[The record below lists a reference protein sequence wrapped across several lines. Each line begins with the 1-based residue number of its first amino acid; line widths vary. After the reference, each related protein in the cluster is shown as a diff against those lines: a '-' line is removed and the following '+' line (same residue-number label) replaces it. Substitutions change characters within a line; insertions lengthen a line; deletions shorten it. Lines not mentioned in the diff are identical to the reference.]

1 LGVWGSKIQFEVMIL
16 FLQNKFFFTAIILL
30 VISSHLSAQET
41 LAVGQ
46 VLDAVEKTPIA
57 NVNIWFKNT
66 GIGIKSNDDGVFMI
80 RNAGNETT
88 LVFSC
93 VGYRTKE
100 IKLQQGK
107 SVGMQVELQ
116 QSNTEL
122 QEVFVLPGTNPAMEL
137 MKQVR
142 AAKARNNARGNS
154 AYKAEIQEQSLV
166 LLAKVNQ
173 RTVNQRIFEQLTK
186 GAIDKKDSELTLPL
200 FMSEQNFAV
209 SGKNKTL
216 TTKNI
221 FHSVAKNERI
231 IEQLAGN
238 FTADLNLYQPAIS
251 LFDKEFISPLAEAG
265 ATYYNY
271 YLIDSLQT
279 ATGKEYKLHFRTKN
293 TKNLAFNGSMLID
306 SASMALKFIS
316 LELPRQAN
324 LNFVKNLHINQYFR
338 LQNDA
343 FWLPDSGSVS
353 VNMNYNAL
361 ADSTMSRPLIFLKN
375 SFRTKNSEYQPIS
388 QNFAGSNYET
398 TDLNEKLRLLNETPV
413 MKTARWLA
421 DVLLTGY
428 MQVGKVDIGKIQNTA
443 RITDME
449 GFRLTAP
456 LRTNETLWKNV
467 CLGGYGGYGFANKK
481 WAYSAFGMA
490 KMPFGKRNIV
500 GASYTDDY
508 RRIDYDYN
516 DFLLR
521 ENPLVSGDEDIV
533 NTVLAFRSSDKVS
546 RRHELAA
553 WLNTDLSDDVELGL
567 HYRNNRVFS
576 ASALSFLAGS
586 QSFDRINQQ
595 MITLNARFSFGERV
609 FNDHLQRIYATTY
622 NPVIYTSL
630 SGGNYLFGNQS
641 GNYAKL
647 TAAVKQSVKFGI
659 GQWNYAIEGGTILG
673 KVPYILLETPAGSE
687 TDGYKRYQF
696 TCMNYMEYAADT
708 YISMHNELNFN
719 GIVLNNIP
727 LIKHLNLR
735 ELMSFKIFYGTLSN
749 KHEQI
754 MNLPA
759 GIYTTNSPYMEVGVG
774 VSNILRLFTLQSVW
788 RLTDLNHPG
797 VDRWGLR
804 ASIRVSF

>member
-1 LGVWGSKIQFEVMIL
+1 MNHIRHIRIFSTV
-16 FLQNKFFFTAIILL
+16 ILL
-30 VISSHLSAQET
+30 LLLSLRLIAQET

-66 GIGIKSNDDGVFMI
+66 GIGIKSNDEGFFMI
-80 RNAGNETT
+80 RNAGSETT

-100 IKLQQGK
+100 LKLQLGK
-107 SVGMQVELQ
+107 SVGIQVELQ

-122 QEVFVLPGTNPAMEL
+122 QEVFVLPGTNPVLEL
-137 MKQVR
+137 MKRVR
-142 AAKARNNARGNS
+142 AAKVQNNARGNS
-154 AYKAEIQEQSLV
+154 LYKAETQEQSLA

-173 RTVNQRIFEQLTK
+173 RSVNQRIFEQLAK
-186 GAIDKKDSELTLPL
+186 GAVDKKDSLLTLPL
-200 FMSEQNFAV
+200 FMSEQNYAI
-209 SGKNKTL
+209 SGKNKTQ
-216 TTKNI
+216 TSKSI
-221 FHSVAKNERI
+221 FNSDAQNERI
-231 IEQLAGN
+231 IEQLTGN
-238 FTADLNLYQPAIS
+238 FSADINFYQSAIS
-251 LFDKEFISPLAEAG
+251 LFDKEFISPLADAG

-271 YLIDSLQT
+271 YLIDSLKT
-279 ATGKEYKLHFRTKN
+279 SAGKEYKLHFRTKN

-306 SASMALKFIS
+306 STTMALKFIE

-324 LNFVKNLHINQYFR
+324 LNFVRNMHLKQHFR
-338 LQNDA
+338 FENA
-343 FWLPDSGSVS
+343 SYWLPDSGSVS

-361 ADSTMSRPLIFLKN
+361 ADSTQPRPLIFLKN
-375 SFRTKNSEYQPIS
+375 SFVTKTSDYQPAE
-388 QNFAGSNYET
+388 QNFAGSNFET
-398 TDLNEKLRLLNETPV
+398 ADLNDKLRLLNETPI

-428 MQVGKVDIGKIQNTA
+428 MQVGKVDVGKIQNIA
-443 RITDME
+443 RITDVE

-467 CLGGYGGYGFANKK
+467 SLGGYGGYGFGNKK
-481 WAYSAFGMA
+481 WSYSAFGLA
-490 KMPFGKRNIV
+490 KLPFGKRNIV
-500 GASYTDDY
+500 GLSYTDDY

-521 ENPLVSGDEDIV
+521 ENPLISGDEDIV
-533 NTVLAFRSSDKVS
+533 NTVFAFRSSDKVS
-546 RRHELAA
+546 KRHELAA
-553 WLNTDLSDDVELGL
+553 WLNTDLSEDVEVGM
-567 HYRNNRVFS
+567 HYRSNRIFS
-576 ASALSFLAGS
+576 ARALPFTVSILTFGEIA
-586 QSFDRINQQ
+586 QQ
-595 MITLNARFSFGERV
+595 QLTLNARFSFGERV
-609 FNDHLQRIYATTY
+609 FNDHLQRIYATSY
-622 NPVIYTSL
+622 KPVIYTSL
-630 SGGNYLFGNQS
+630 SGGNYRFGNLS

-696 TCMNYMEYAADT
+696 TCMNYMEYAADN
-708 YISMHNELNFN
+708 YVSMHNELNFN
-719 GIVLNNIP
+719 GIILNNIP

-735 ELMSFKIFYGTLSN
+735 ELMSFKLFYGTLSN
-749 KHEQI
+749 KHTQVLDI
-754 MNLPA
+754 PNSVY
-759 GIYTTNSPYMEVGVG
+759 ITNSPYMEVGVG

-788 RLTDLNHPG
+788 RLTDLHHPG

>member
-1 LGVWGSKIQFEVMIL
+1 MLRHINYIRNITITV
-16 FLQNKFFFTAIILL
+16 LL
-30 VISSHLSAQET
+30 LLLSLRLIAQET

-66 GIGIKSNDDGVFMI
+66 GIGIKSNDEGFFMI
-80 RNAGNETT
+80 RNAGTETT

-100 IKLQQGK
+100 LKLQLGK
-107 SVGMQVELQ
+107 SVGVQVELQ
-116 QSNTEL
+116 QTNTEL
-122 QEVFVLPGTNPAMEL
+122 QEVFVLPGTNPALEL
-137 MKQVR
+137 MKRVR
-142 AAKARNNARGNS
+142 AAKVKNNVRGNS
-154 AYKAEIQEQSLV
+154 LYKAETQEQSLV

-173 RTVNQRIFEQLTK
+173 RGVNQRIFEQLAK
-186 GAIDKKDSELTLPL
+186 GAVDKKDSLLTLPL
-200 FMSEQNFAV
+200 FMSEQNYAI
-209 SGKNKTL
+209 SGKNKTQ
-216 TTKNI
+216 TSKDI
-221 FHSVAKNERI
+221 FNSDAQNERI
-231 IEQLAGN
+231 IEQLTGN
-238 FTADLNLYQPAIS
+238 FSSDINFYQSSIS
-251 LFDKEFISPLAEAG
+251 LFDREFISPLADAG
-265 ATYYNY
+265 VTYYNY

-279 ATGKEYKLHFRTKN
+279 TTGKEYKLHFRTKN

-306 SASMALKFIS
+306 STTMALKFIE

-324 LNFVKNLHINQYFR
+324 LNFVKNLHVKQQFR
-338 LQNDA
+338 FQNA
-343 FWLPDSGSVS
+343 SYWLPDSGSVS
-353 VNMNYNAL
+353 VNMIYNAM
-361 ADSTMSRPLIFLKN
+361 ADSIQAHPLVFLKN
-375 SFRTKNSEYQPIS
+375 SFRTKTSDYQPAE
-388 QNFAGSNYET
+388 QNFAGSNFET
-398 TDLNEKLRLLNETPV
+398 ADLNDKLRQFNETPI

-428 MQVGKVDIGKIQNTA
+428 MQVGRLDVGKIQNIA
-443 RITDME
+443 RITDVE

-467 CLGGYGGYGFANKK
+467 CLGGYGGYGFDNKK
-481 WAYSAFGMA
+481 WSYSAFGLA
-490 KMPFGKRNIV
+490 KLPFGKRNIV
-500 GASYTDDY
+500 GLSYTDDY

-521 ENPLVSGDEDIV
+521 ENPLISGDEDIV
-533 NTVLAFRSSDKVS
+533 NTMLAFRSSDKVS
-546 RRHELAA
+546 KRHELAA
-553 WLNTDLSDDVELGL
+553 WFNADLSEDVELGM
-567 HYRNNRVFS
+567 HYRSNRIFS
-576 ASALSFLAGS
+576 ALALPFASGNESFGA
-586 QSFDRINQQ
+586 IAQQ
-595 MITLNARFSFGERV
+595 QVTLNARFSFGERV
-609 FNDHLQRIYATTY
+609 FNDHLQRIYATS
-622 NPVIYTSL
+622 NKPVIYSSI
-630 SGGNYLFGNQS
+630 SGGNFAFGNQK

-696 TCMNYMEYAADT
+696 TCMNYMEYAADN
-708 YISMHNELNFN
+708 YVSMHNELNFN
-719 GIVLNNIP
+719 GIILNNIP

-735 ELMSFKIFYGTLSN
+735 ELMSFKLFYGTLSS
-749 KHEQI
+749 KHTQVLDI
-754 MNLPA
+754 PNSV
-759 GIYTTNSPYMEVGVG
+759 YNTNSPYMEVGVG

>member
-1 LGVWGSKIQFEVMIL
+1 MAILLL
-16 FLQNKFFFTAIILL
+16 FL
-30 VISSHLSAQET
+30 SSHLSAQET

-80 RNAGNETT
+80 RNAGSETT

-100 IKLQQGK
+100 IKLQLGK

-116 QSNTEL
+116 QMNTEL

-137 MKQVR
+137 MKRVR
-142 AAKARNNARGNS
+142 AAKARNNARGS
-154 AYKAEIQEQSLV
+154 SLYKAEMQEQSLV

-173 RTVNQRIFEQLTK
+173 RTVNQRIFEQLAK
-186 GAIDKKDSELTLPL
+186 GAVDKNDSLLTLPL
-200 FMSEQNFAV
+200 FMSEQNY
-209 SGKNKTL
+209 SLQGKNKIQTS
-216 TTKNI
+216 KNI
-221 FHSVAKNERI
+221 FQSDAQNERI
-231 IEQLAGN
+231 IEQLTGN
-238 FTADLNLYQPAIS
+238 FSADINFYQSAIS
-251 LFDKEFISPLAEAG
+251 LFDREFISPLADVG

-279 ATGKEYKLHFRTKN
+279 NVGKEYKLHFRTKN
-293 TKNLAFNGSMLID
+293 SKNLAFNGSMLID
-306 SASMALKFIS
+306 SGTLALKFIE

-324 LNFVKNLHINQYFR
+324 LNFVKNMRLRQQFR
-338 LQNDA
+338 LQNA
-343 FWLPDSGSVS
+343 AYWLPESGSVS
-353 VNMNYNAL
+353 VNMNYNVL
-361 ADSTMSRPLIFLKN
+361 IDSTQPRPLIFLRN
-375 SFRTKNSEYQPIS
+375 SFITKSTDYQPVE
-388 QNFAGSNYET
+388 QNFAGSNFET
-398 TDLNEKLRLLNETPV
+398 SDLNDKLRLLNETPV
-413 MKTARWLA
+413 MRTARWLA

-428 MQVGKVDIGKIQNTA
+428 MQVGKVDIGKIQNIA
-443 RITDME
+443 RITDVE

-456 LRTNETLWKNV
+456 LRTNETLWKNASI
-467 CLGGYGGYGFANKK
+467 GGYGGYGFGNKK
-481 WAYSAFGMA
+481 WSYSAFGMA
-490 KMPFGKRNIV
+490 KLPVGKRNII
-500 GASYTDDY
+500 GLSYTDDY

-533 NTVLAFRSSDKVS
+533 NTMLAFRSSDKVG

-553 WLNTDLSDDVELGL
+553 WLNADLSEDVELVV
-567 HYRNNRVFS
+567 HYRSNRIFS
-576 ASALSFLAGS
+576 ALALPFASGS
-586 QSFDRINQQ
+586 QTFGELAQQ
-595 MITLNARFSFGERV
+595 QITLNARFSFDERV
-609 FNDHLQRIYATTY
+609 FNDHLQRIYATSY
-622 NPVIYTSL
+622 KPVIYTTV
-630 SGGNYLFGNQS
+630 SGGSYTFGNQS

-647 TAAVKQSVKFGI
+647 TAAVKQSVKFGV

-727 LIKHLNLR
+727 LVKHLNLR
-735 ELMSFKIFYGTLSN
+735 ELMSFKLFYGTLNS
-749 KHEQI
+749 KHAQVLD
-754 MNLPA
+754 LPA
-759 GIYTTNSPYMEVGVG
+759 SIYTTNLPYMEVGVG

>member
-1 LGVWGSKIQFEVMIL
+1 MKL
-16 FLQNKFFFTAIILL
+16 FLKYKFFSIVILL
-30 VISSHLSAQET
+30 LFASLRLNAQET

-66 GIGIKSNDDGVFMI
+66 GIGIKSNDEGFFMI
-80 RNAGNETT
+80 RNAGTETT

-93 VGYRTKE
+93 VGYRSKE

-107 SVGMQVELQ
+107 SVGIQVELQ

-122 QEVFVLPGTNPAMEL
+122 QEVFVLPGTNPALEL
-137 MKQVR
+137 MKRVR
-142 AAKARNNARGNS
+142 AAKTRNNIRGNS
-154 AYKAEIQEQSLV
+154 LYKAETQEQSLV

-173 RTVNQRIFEQLTK
+173 RVVNQRIFEQLAE
-186 GAIDKKDSELTLPL
+186 GAIDKKDSVLTLPL
-200 FMSEQNFAV
+200 FMSEQNYSL
-209 SGKNKTL
+209 SGKTKTQ
-216 TTKNI
+216 TSKNI
-221 FHSVAKNERI
+221 FNSDAKNERI

-238 FTADLNLYQPAIS
+238 FSADINFYQSAVS
-251 LFDKEFISPLAEAG
+251 LFDKEFISPLADVG

-279 ATGKEYKLHFRTKN
+279 TVGKEYKLHFRTKN

-306 SASMALKFIS
+306 SATMAMKFIEV
-316 LELPRQAN
+316 ELPRQAN
-324 LNFVKNLHINQYFR
+324 LNFVKNLHVKQQFR

-343 FWLPDSGSVS
+343 YWLPESGSVS
-353 VNMNYNAL
+353 VNMTYNAL
-361 ADSTMSRPLIFLKN
+361 ADSTQPRPLIFLKN
-375 SFRTKNSEYQPIS
+375 SFKTKISDFQPAL
-388 QNFAGSNYET
+388 QNFAASNYET
-398 TDLNEKLRLLNETPV
+398 SDLNEKLRLLNETPV

-428 MQVGKVDIGKIQNTA
+428 MQVGKLDVGKIQNIA
-443 RITDME
+443 RITDIE

-456 LRTNETLWKNV
+456 LRTNETLWKNASI
-467 CLGGYGGYGFANKK
+467 GGYGGYGFANRK
-481 WAYSAFGMA
+481 WSYSAFGLA
-490 KMPFGKRNIV
+490 KLPFGKRNIV
-500 GASYTDDY
+500 GVSYTDDY

-533 NTVLAFRSSDKVS
+533 NTVFAFRSSDKVS
-546 RRHELAA
+546 RRHEFAS
-553 WLNTDLSDDVELGL
+553 WLNTDLSDDVELGM
-567 HYRNNRVFS
+567 HYRTNRIFS
-576 ASALSFLAGS
+576 AHALPFTVGS
-586 QSFDRINQQ
+586 QNFNNIQQ
-595 MITLNARFSFGERV
+595 QQVTLNARFSFGERV

-622 NPVIYTSL
+622 KPVIYASA
-630 SGGNYLFGNQS
+630 SCGNYAFGNQS

-647 TAAVKQSVKFGI
+647 TTAVKQSVKFGI

-673 KVPYILLETPAGSE
+673 KVPYLLLETPAGSE

-696 TCMNYMEYAADT
+696 TCMNYMEYAADN
-708 YISMHNELNFN
+708 YVSMHNELNFN

-735 ELMSFKIFYGTLSN
+735 ELMSFKLFYGTLNS
-749 KHEQI
+749 KHAQVLD
-754 MNLPA
+754 MPTT
-759 GIYTTNSPYMEVGVG
+759 IYSTSSPYMEVGVG

-788 RLTDLNHPG
+788 RLTELNHPG

>member
-1 LGVWGSKIQFEVMIL
+1 MNHIRHIRVFPM
-16 FLQNKFFFTAIILL
+16 AILL
-30 VISSHLSAQET
+30 LFASLRLIAQET

-66 GIGIKSNDDGVFMI
+66 GIGIKSNDEGFFMI

-100 IKLQQGK
+100 LKLQQGK

-116 QSNTEL
+116 QTNTEL
-122 QEVFVLPGTNPAMEL
+122 QEVFVLPGTNPALEL
-137 MKQVR
+137 MKRVR
-142 AAKARNNARGNS
+142 EAKIRNNARGS
-154 AYKAEIQEQSLV
+154 SLYKAETQEQSLV
-166 LLAKVNQ
+166 LLSKINQ
-173 RTVNQRIFEQLTK
+173 RAINQRIFQQLAK
-186 GAIDKKDSELTLPL
+186 GAVDKKDSLLTLPL
-200 FMSEQNFAV
+200 FMSEQNY
-209 SGKNKTL
+209 SLLGKNKTL

-221 FHSVAKNERI
+221 FNSDAQNERI
-231 IEQLAGN
+231 IEQLTGN
-238 FTADLNLYQPAIS
+238 FSADINFYQSAIS
-251 LFDKEFISPLAEAG
+251 LFDKEFISPLADAG
-265 ATYYNY
+265 ASYYNY

-279 ATGKEYKLHFRTKN
+279 AAGKEYKLHFRTKN

-306 SASMALKFIS
+306 SSSMALKFIEM
-316 LELPRQAN
+316 ELPRQAN
-324 LNFVKNLHINQYFR
+324 LNYVKNLHLKQKFR
-338 LQNDA
+338 LQNA
-343 FWLPDSGSVS
+343 SYWLPDSGSVS
-353 VNMNYNAL
+353 INMTYNVL
-361 ADSTMSRPLIFLKN
+361 ADSTQPRPLVFLKN
-375 SFRTKNSEYQPIS
+375 SFITKTSDYQPPV
-388 QNFAGSNYET
+388 QNFAGSTYET
-398 TDLNEKLRLLNETPV
+398 TELSEKLRLLNETPI

-428 MQVGKVDIGKIQNTA
+428 MQVGKVDVGKIQNIA
-443 RITDME
+443 RITDVE

-481 WAYSAFGMA
+481 WSYSAYGMA
-490 KMPFGKRNIV
+490 KLPFGKRNIV
-500 GASYTDDY
+500 GLSYTNDY

-516 DFLLR
+516 NLLLR
-521 ENPLVSGDEDIV
+521 ENPLISGDEDIV
-533 NTVLAFRSSDKVS
+533 NTVFAFRSSDKVGK
-546 RRHELAA
+546 RNELAT
-553 WLNTDLSDDVELGL
+553 WLNTDLNEDVEVGI
-567 HYRNNRVFS
+567 HYRSNRIFS
-576 ASALSFLAGS
+576 ATALPYMSG
-586 QSFDRINQQ
+586 NQTFGDIGQ
-595 MITLNARFSFGERV
+595 QTLTLNVRFSFGERV
-609 FNDHLQRIYATTY
+609 FNDHLQRIYATSFK
-622 NPVIYTSL
+622 PVIYTSI
-630 SGGNYLFGNQS
+630 SGGKYAFGNKS
-641 GNYAKL
+641 GSYAKL

-696 TCMNYMEYAADT
+696 TCMNYMEYAADN

-719 GIVLNNIP
+719 GIVLNNTP

-735 ELMSFKIFYGTLSN
+735 ELMSFKLFYGALSS
-749 KHEQI
+749 KHAQVLD
-754 MNLPA
+754 MPTT
-759 GIYTTNSPYMEVGVG
+759 IYSTNSPYMEVGVG

-797 VDRWGLR
+797 VERWGFR